1 MALFI
6 FLSLLTII
14 IAQKILAK
22 FVSRGG
28 RSQQNFKFNSPDFA
42 EIGVLVNSL
51 RKLHEEVTEI
61 KKTLSS
67 GGKM

>member
-28 RSQQNFKFNSPDFA
+28 RGQQNFKFNSPDFA